1 MVAAMHASAK
11 KSREQATRELDGVN
25 GVEGKRKYPRAIEAA
40 YSRAVIH
47 RVDALVIEQP
57 LTFCSKGR
65 REWISSLR
73 THGVVE
79 LRQIIRISKLGR
91 AAVGNAVWPRVELRD
106 ACQSSR
112 PTMSVIQ

>member
-47 RVDALVIEQP
+47 RVDALEQP

-65 REWISSLR
+65 QKWIASLR
-73 THGVVE
+73 THGSSNYVKS
-79 LRQIIRISKLGR
+79 L
-91 AAVGNAVWPRVELRD
+91 AF
-106 ACQSSR
+106 QSWG
-112 PTMSVIQ
+112 VLL